1 MMTLKIL
8 QQENFVICTDYG
20 RAKVISKKVQNVLN
34 SQINKEFYSAYL
46 YLAMSAFF
54 DEIGLYGFANWTKVQ
69 AREEIDHGMILFDY
83 IIERDGRVNL
93 DKIDSPERN
102 FENPLQVFEK
112 ILEHEK
118 FVTESINCV
127 ASMSEDE
134 CDLATRHFINWYIT
148 EQVEEEANARDVI
161 TKLKMFGNEKASLYH
176 LDQDLSKREYK
187 AHSYK

>member
-1 MMTLKIL
+1 MD
-8 QQENFVICTDYG
+8 CG
-20 RAKVISKKVQNVLN
+20 RVKVISEKVQNVLN

-69 AREEIDHGMILFDY
+69 AKEEIDHGMILFDY
-83 IIERDGRVNL
+83 IIERDGKVNL
-93 DKIDSPERN
+93 EKIDSPDRN

-127 ASMSEDE
+127 ATMSEDE
-134 CDLATRHFINWYIT
+134 CDLATRHFINWYIS

-161 TKLKMFGNEKASLYH
+161 TKLKMFGDEKASLYQ
-176 LDQDLSKREYK
+176 LDKELGNREYK
-187 AHSYK
+187 THSY